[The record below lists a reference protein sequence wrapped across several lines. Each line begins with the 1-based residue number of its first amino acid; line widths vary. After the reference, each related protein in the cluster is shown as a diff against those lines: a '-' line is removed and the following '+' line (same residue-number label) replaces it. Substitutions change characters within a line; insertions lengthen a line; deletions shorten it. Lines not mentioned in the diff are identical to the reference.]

1 MPYLRSNSAAVP
13 VERSLGRDPVA
24 LVATRESVWR
34 ERARCTKMADW
45 GEADTEDKKEVC
57 QGCPVIVE
65 CLAWAVAS
73 EPRCSNDEVIRWE
86 VYGGLDGKQ
95 RQEIIRARRVLA
107 LRRRRHDS
115 QGTEHTEIAV
125 REAEAELRLI
135 EGQHEHL
142 ERSA

>member
-45 GEADTEDKKEVC
+45 DEADTEDKKEVC

-95 RQEIIRARRVLA
+95 RQEQRRGGEQGIAPDLPQELV
-107 LRRRRHDS
+107 RHQRRHHHRAGDRD
-115 QGTEHTEIAV
+115 AV
-125 REAEAELRLI
+125 GRR
-135 EGQHEHL
+135 Q
-142 ERSA
+142 